1 MNILLELSFIF
12 FIGSVFGLGTEL
24 LFRRFIS
31 SANPERKWI
40 NPGFC
45 TGPYLP
51 LYGVGLCVLFLVANL
66 EKYCFTQ
73 NSFLNK
79 IVLFIIMSILM
90 TGIEYIAGIIALKVS
105 NIRLWDYSDKWGN
118 IKGIICP
125 EFSLIW
131 ALLGGIYYFAIHP
144 LIKDSVRWLSENL
157 AFSFFIGLFFGVF
170 IIDVV
175 HSMQL
180 VAKLKKYA
188 DENKVIIRYEQI
200 KLHIRNSYE
209 QTAKKYR
216 FFHPFSADRPVL
228 EYIKD
233 IKGTLEEHQKKK

>member
-12 FIGSVFGLGTEL
+12 FIGSVFGWVTEL
-24 LFRRFIS
+24 LFRRFTS
-31 SANPERKWI
+31 SANHERKWI

-66 EKYCFTQ
+66 EKYRFTQ

-90 TGIEYIAGIIALKVS
+90 TVIEYIAGIIALKVS

-131 ALLGGIYYFAIHP
+131 ALRWFTCSRGKPRASGVRLSYNIQKPKDKESLGLPQNANA
-144 LIKDSVRWLSENL
+144 VRFVGKRRNDR
-157 AFSFFIGLFFGVF
+157 V
-170 IIDVV
+170 
-175 HSMQL
+175 
-180 VAKLKKYA
+180 
-188 DENKVIIRYEQI
+188 YE
-200 KLHIRNSYE
+200 
-209 QTAKKYR
+209 
-216 FFHPFSADRPVL
+216 
-228 EYIKD
+228 
-233 IKGTLEEHQKKK
+233 